1 MRRAHGQISA
11 VVVSDPPAGGV
22 GAWKDELI
30 QRNEKLCVVKLHTRT
45 SHSILPRAVR
55 PSRDWRGGRWEIPGD
70 QVVERGALPARFFHV
85 CPIAGWHVPLALE
98 RKSANKSLAY

>member
-45 SHSILPRAVR
+45 SHSIVPRAVR
-55 PSRDWRGGRWEIPGD
+55 PSRDWRGGRWEVPGD
-70 QVVERGALPARFFHV
+70 QVVDRGRSTGPVLPCMPDSR
-85 CPIAGWHVPLALE
+85 VPCTLGTP
-98 RKSANKSLAY
+98 